1 MNRIGTFTIK
11 QYRYKNENLPVTGLN
26 LVISEILGF
35 IQSGS
40 NKHATN
46 MNGESSKT
54 KLNKK
59 TFIQSKFHFPE
70 ATQSIKPA
78 VTNREKGKYVSHS
91 TVPKKR
97 KDLEPNT
104 TYEDVDFPKQKKP
117 KLKDI
122 LLDENFEKLDEKH
135 VYCHYCDTGKSI
147 TLHRPN
153 DGDRLLTHIN
163 TTLHIDNKAEAD
175 KNISKKVR
183 TTFLTQYINVNDQ
196 YNDSQHDDKN
206 LQCNIN
212 SQYKVC
218 NGFFSHNYAALA
230 KYGTKGKNYQILRN
244 DTLLDGN
251 EKTEGY
257 FKHDSCKGKTYSQFC
272 SSCASLASNESFN
285 KRNRRMQTLLAQIDC
300 LFLLK
305 EGQEVPQSFRTQF
318 NHNSDIE
325 WLNMN
330 YQQLYN
336 VVINTIKHRSGST
349 TSDALKSLV
358 DYITLELKDNSYHS
372 LIKSYPALGQI
383 LEAVEANGLEDWI
396 GKCTTFMIN
405 KTMDEQRP
413 VFFGMTQAVIKVLDK
428 MERGVTS
435 MRGIG

>member
-1 MNRIGTFTIK
+1 MNQPSIFGPIELSVLFKDRVFRDLNVIQTRISS
-11 QYRYKNENLPVTGLN
+11 L
-26 LVISEILGF
+26 
-35 IQSGS
+35 
-40 NKHATN
+40 ATN

-59 TFIQSKFHFPE
+59 IFIQSKLHFPE

-218 NGFFSHNYAALA
+218 
-230 KYGTKGKNYQILRN
+230 
-244 DTLLDGN
+244 
-251 EKTEGY
+251 
-257 FKHDSCKGKTYSQFC
+257 KGKTYSRFC
-272 SSCASLASNESFN
+272 SSYASLASNESFN

-305 EGQEVPQSFRTQF
+305 EGQEVPQKF
-318 NHNSDIE
+318 
-325 WLNMN
+325 
-330 YQQLYN
+330 
-336 VVINTIKHRSGST
+336 
-349 TSDALKSLV
+349 
-358 DYITLELKDNSYHS
+358 SYS
-372 LIKSYPALGQI
+372 
-383 LEAVEANGLEDWI
+383 V
-396 GKCTTFMIN
+396 
-405 KTMDEQRP
+405 
-413 VFFGMTQAVIKVLDK
+413 
-428 MERGVTS
+428 
-435 MRGIG
+435 